1 MYETIEHARASSA
14 DGFCISPLDLKKLCT
29 VACGD
34 SSFAN
39 APGGKTQQGHITTLT
54 ETSCATRETRA
65 SIVDWRSGRAHRVVR
80 STLAGEAAACD
91 NAADSGVYTARFMA
105 EVIYGRQRARQ
116 DLTLVPLYIC
126 TDCKSLYDAIKQVTP
141 SLSEKRATID
151 IMSIKESVSTGGG
164 RVMWLPTLHMK
175 ADGLTKMCKTLRKS
189 LLSWQMNPIVT
200 LREQFANSFEV
211 VFNLVNYK
219 TSANS

>member
-1 MYETIEHARASSA
+1 M
-14 DGFCISPLDLKKLCT
+14 
-29 VACGD
+29 
-34 SSFAN
+34 
-39 APGGKTQQGHITTLT
+39 
-54 ETSCATRETRA
+54 
-65 SIVDWRSGRAHRVVR
+65 
-80 STLAGEAAACD
+80 
-91 NAADSGVYTARFMA
+91 
-105 EVIYGRQRARQ
+105 
-116 DLTLVPLYIC
+116 
-126 TDCKSLYDAIKQVTP
+126 
-141 SLSEKRATID
+141 SEKRTTID